1 MHRKGRNPR
10 GEDVTNN
17 RLFNGAPPRRNAGR
31 LHRCSHSAHF
41 KTHAHTRTHAYTHTY
56 THTHTQSL
64 SHSLTHIH
72 TRGHTCR
79 RTQIARTPSPP
90 LPHAHT
96 LNAHIPL
103 FESCCCELIIV
114 AKNNSLSF
122 CQLDVELLFFL
133 RARACVCVCV
143 VGSFERG
150 FPRKFAHFVLF
161 YPMIKRS
168 FQPFVCFRSKHILK
182 LEKLRLLSRRR

>member
-56 THTHTQSL
+56 THTYTLSL
-64 SHSLTHIH
+64 SLTHTH
-72 TRGHTCR
+72 THTWAHVPAHTNC
-79 RTQIARTPSPP
+79 THPFSP

-114 AKNNSLSF
+114 AKKIHFPFASWMLCCCFS
-122 CQLDVELLFFL
+122 CA
-133 RARACVCVCV
+133 RARVCVCVCC
-143 VGSFERG
+143 R
-150 FPRKFAHFVLF
+150 
-161 YPMIKRS
+161 
-168 FQPFVCFRSKHILK
+168 
-182 LEKLRLLSRRR
+182 